1 MEIRVPWSR
10 RNNYMK
16 NVFNIAPMVKSIQLF
31 VIMAFITVGMFSCDV
46 TDSSKSMGPDGTMFA
61 LCLHVERDDGQDI
74 YGNLLNMAKWY
85 PANSPKELATF
96 AELSTE
102 CCELRI
108 TPTSTEAQKVTGYQM
123 SYEGAFCM
131 RRSEGAQW
139 FLHNDFLVTGVYSNP
154 HEILVYELKFP
165 ALFGDSTVHHIVSK
179 WIVPNKK
186 VDNVYYALCESIEID
201 GKALE
206 VKQTDHPVYKNAS
219 ASAVTIILPLTIRN
233 KKIGNGSE

>member
-1 MEIRVPWSR
+1 MLEMVMDLLVGHTNAINSLKESRGQVPWSR

-131 RRSEGAQW
+131 RRSICHRDRRLAYWWKRE
-139 FLHNDFLVTGVYSNP
+139 DV
-154 HEILVYELKFP
+154 
-165 ALFGDSTVHHIVSK
+165 
-179 WIVPNKK
+179 
-186 VDNVYYALCESIEID
+186 
-201 GKALE
+201 
-206 VKQTDHPVYKNAS
+206 
-219 ASAVTIILPLTIRN
+219 R
-233 KKIGNGSE
+233 GNGCFVV